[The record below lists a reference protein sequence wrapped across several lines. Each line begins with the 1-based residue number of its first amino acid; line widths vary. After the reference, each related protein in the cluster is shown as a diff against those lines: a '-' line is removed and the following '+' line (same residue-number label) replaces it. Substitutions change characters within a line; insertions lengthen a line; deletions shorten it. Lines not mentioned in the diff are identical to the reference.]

1 AYVFS
6 PLSLALLSPLLPVR
20 STRWAPARSTQT
32 SPSAGAAPPVPLPAS
47 TRRGWLAV
55 LAVAF
60 GVFTVTAT
68 ETMPIGLLPEM
79 AAGLGVSEGTVGLTV
94 TLYGLFAGV
103 LAPVLTAATRRLDR
117 GRLLLVIL
125 TVFVVGNV
133 LTATAVNYAWL
144 MFVRLLIG
152 FIHGVLWAIVASIAV
167 RLVPPDRSVR
177 ATAIAFSG
185 ISLATVVGV
194 PVGTI
199 VGQWLDW
206 RAAFWA
212 LAACSAVAL
221 IATAVLMP
229 AMPPQ
234 GGVHLSELP
243 RLLRMGNLRTALG
256 VTAIVVIGHY
266 AAFTYITPFLLR
278 NVGVPSGMVG
288 VLLLCVGAAGVAGN
302 FLAGA
307 VIGRGPALRTVILG
321 LIAGTGGSM
330 ALLLAVGTWKPGAI
344 VFLLS
349 WGLAYSAL
357 PVALQT
363 LVFRS
368 VPQAREAATSLYVLS
383 FNVSISLGALF
394 GSLALDRSGPSLVMI
409 TGIAFCAVA
418 LLVTTFLR
426 PERTAA

>member
-1 AYVFS
+1 M
-6 PLSLALLSPLLPVR
+6 
-20 STRWAPARSTQT
+20 
-32 SPSAGAAPPVPLPAS
+32 
-47 TRRGWLAV
+47 
-55 LAVAF
+55 
-60 GVFTVTAT
+60 TAT

-79 AAGLGVSEGTVGLTV
+79 ATALRVSEGTVGLTV

-117 GRLLLVIL
+117 GQLLLIIL
-125 TVFVVGNV
+125 TVFVAGNV
-133 LTATAVNYAWL
+133 LTAMAMNYVWL
-144 MFVRLLIG
+144 MVVRLLIG

-167 RLVPPDRSVR
+167 RLVPPAASVR
-177 ATAIAFSG
+177 ATAVVFSG
-185 ISLATVVGV
+185 ISLATVLGV
-194 PVGTI
+194 PLGTM
-199 VGQWLDW
+199 VGQSLDW

-221 IATAVLMP
+221 TATAVLMP
-229 AMPPQ
+229 PMPARS
-234 GGVHLSELP
+234 GVYLSELP
-243 RLLRMGNLRTALG
+243 RLLKGGNLRTALG

-266 AAFTYITPFLLR
+266 AAYTYITPFLLR
-278 NVGVPSGMVG
+278 NVGIPPDLVG
-288 VLLLCVGAAGVAGN
+288 LLLLCFGAAGVVGN

-307 VIGRGPALRTVILG
+307 VIGRGRALRTVLLA
-321 LIAGTGGSM
+321 LIAVTGGSM
-330 ALLLAVGTWKPGAI
+330 ALLLAVGAWKPAAI

-394 GSLALDRSGPSLVMI
+394 GSLALDHSGPSLVMI

-418 LLVTTFLR
+418 LLVTTLLR
-426 PERTAA
+426 PDSTET

>member
-1 AYVFS
+1 MPPHA
-6 PLSLALLSPLLPVR
+6 
-20 STRWAPARSTQT
+20 
-32 SPSAGAAPPVPLPAS
+32 SA
-47 TRRGWLAV
+47 RGWLAV
-55 LAVAF
+55 VAVAF

-79 AAGLGVSEGTVGLTV
+79 AAGLRVSEGTVGLTV
-94 TLYGLFAGV
+94 TLYGFFAGV
-103 LAPVLTAATRRLDR
+103 LAPFLTAATRRLDR

-133 LTATAVNYAWL
+133 LTALAVNHVWL
-144 MFVRLLIG
+144 MLVRLLIG
-152 FIHGVLWAIVASIAV
+152 FIHGVLWAIVASVAV
-167 RLVPPDRSVR
+167 RLVPPAHSVR
-177 ATAIAFSG
+177 ATAVVFSG
-185 ISLATVVGV
+185 ISLATVLGV
-194 PVGTI
+194 PLGTI

-229 AMPPQ
+229 PMPPH

-243 RLLRMGNLRTALG
+243 RLLRKGNLRTAVG
-256 VTAIVVIGHY
+256 VTAVVVIGHY
-266 AAFTYITPFLLR
+266 AAYTYITPFLLR
-278 NVGVPSGMVG
+278 NVGVASDMTG
-288 VLLLCVGAAGVAGN
+288 VLLLSFGAAGVAGN

-307 VIGRGPALRTVILG
+307 VLGRGPALRTVVLC

-330 ALLLAVGTWKPGAI
+330 ALLLAAGAWKPAAI

-368 VPQAREAATSLYVLS
+368 VPEAREAATSLYVLS
-383 FNVSISLGALF
+383 FNVSISLGALS
-394 GSLALDRSGPSLVMI
+394 GSLALDHSGPSLVML
-409 TGIAFCAVA
+409 TGTAFCTLA
-418 LLVTTFLR
+418 LFLAMLLR
-426 PERTAA
+426 PEPTVT